1 MIILKSG
8 KIPKLQWRE
17 ESNKKINNR
26 GKQFGPEIMRFC
38 TKIPLVERKKKK
50 KRLDMRRGDKCT
62 DSGSTAE
69 TWIQRERGGDGSSL
83 DKAWKYKVRISI
95 SYQGNSLGLH
105 LVTCAFRNIVIALND
120 AWTHKMRLLISSS
133 TQYLGGLFFMGLYEH
148 NLHLGKL
155 KSLLL

>member
-26 GKQFGPEIMRFC
+26 GKHLGQKLWGSVLRYHWW
-38 TKIPLVERKKKK
+38 KGKKK